1 MLTDIYGGKNLKD
14 NAKIFL
20 SILKGNGTAAQ
31 NNVVLAN
38 AALAIS
44 RLCTKFIFSCFRRC

>member
-1 MLTDIYGGKNLKD
+1 LENR
-14 NAKIFL
+14 
-20 SILKGNGTAAQ
+20 GTQAQ

-44 RLCTKFIFSCFRRC
+44 CYYPEKSLPDCLEVARESLIGKRALGVFNKLLNR